1 MDEGLFIFLM
11 IFNAPQVTPF
21 VLRADCSIL
30 HLPFEIDSM
39 ELFTVEQNP
48 KFPFDSRDVTL
59 YWPDN
64 YIKSLLNSEQYKCT
78 IILNTS

>member
-21 VLRADCSIL
+21 VPRADCAIL

-39 ELFTVEQNP
+39 GLFTVEQKP
-48 KFPFDSRDVTL
+48 KFLFDSRNVTL
-59 YWPDN
+59 HWPDN
-64 YIKSLLNSEQYKCT
+64 HIKSLLNPQQYK
-78 IILNTS
+78 